1 MNQFKEY
8 ILEQVSKNAL
18 SPDRAMQLLQEL
30 GEMEK
35 SAAPDGRIAVV
46 GMSCDLPEALN
57 YNEFWQNILN
67 ERDCLGYM
75 PREHDDYYKLVENP
89 QFAEVMEIKAFK
101 IEENRFNSRS
111 SYLKDADKFDAAF
124 FGISPREARYME
136 PSQRVFLETACG
148 AIEDAGYSLND
159 VYGSPIG
166 VFVGKDHNN
175 AEFYKKISKPDN
187 LSTTGS
193 WHGILA
199 SRISYIFNFSG
210 PALVIDTACS
220 SGLVA
225 VHEACRA
232 LQAGDCE
239 MAIAG
244 GISTGG
250 APADGTKD
258 PEEVTDALESVAS
271 PDSVVRPFDKKS
283 AGTVFGEGCA
293 VVLLKPLKKAIE
305 DGDHIHA
312 VILASAANNDGASNG
327 ITAPNPAAQTDV
339 IMKAWESA
347 KIDPRSVSYIETH
360 GTGTLLGDPIEF
372 KALNN
377 AFRKFTDD
385 RQFCGIGSAK
395 SNVGHLV
402 AASGC
407 VGMMKVILAM
417 KNHTMPAS
425 INFEEPN
432 PHINFLDSAM
442 YMVDQPLP
450 WGTDGEP
457 LRAGISAFGFS
468 GTNVHVILESA
479 DQYLPKTKNADRK
492 PRVLTMAAKTKWSLE
507 QVVARYAAFID
518 ANKDVDLDNLCY
530 TASVGRGHYN
540 FRVAFGFEG
549 YEDLKKKIDRLN
561 CFGLDHAEPGVYYG
575 SYKVVSDRRME
586 RSEGEYTESQ
596 VRITNQQAE
605 EIVSRIGTAP
615 SMADCAALCDHY
627 IHGATIRWDALYN
640 KAEVQK
646 ISLPTYPFERTVYWA
661 ENKELT
667 AGGANMGEP
676 NDHPLVERCLLK
688 SVNQDIYT
696 TKFSVKKHW
705 ILHDH
710 VIMGRNIIP
719 GTAYVELAREA
730 CSKYIDGEMELR
742 DLIFMTPLGVD
753 PDEEVEAQIVV
764 TKFRDHVEFV
774 VATAKRALDAEG
786 SEWVKHVEGKAYKL
800 DGATVPAAYDL
811 SVLETDTSLM
821 SREVQLAG
829 LETQDAIMCFGPRW
843 QNVKRVY
850 ISPKDLYVHGKI
862 ADEFTDDLKVF
873 QYHTSL
879 LDATVNAGIQATM
892 EGVYLPF
899 VFKSLKLYR
908 PLPQEVFSRAI
919 CKNPNAPSDET
930 YTYDIQLMDSEGNI
944 LVDITDYTVKKVHKF
959 NNYEDKTYYRL
970 DWIAKDAEPAYNESL
985 GKTLILGSKKLGDE
999 LMGKIKAAASGV
1011 ICADHANA
1019 FEKVSE
1025 ENYLLDCSEQGY
1037 RSLCAAI
1044 AGENIE
1050 TVIYANC
1057 YAPESDEADIDSFAD
1072 AMDDGVYGLFHLTK
1086 AMIKEKVRG
1095 KLDIVMLT
1103 DHAVK
1108 VTGSEKTVKP
1118 ENASLLGLGKCI
1130 IQEYQNLMTRSIDV
1144 DDKTSADVIMDELL
1158 ITNRTLRVALRE
1170 NKRYEEC
1177 LVKFERDAQL
1187 DEVEMNLS
1195 DGCVLI
1201 TGGTGGLGLEAAKYL
1216 AEKGAKHICLLS
1228 RKKLPDEAQW
1238 QKIIDENADKKMCS
1252 IVSVMKQL
1260 REKGIDIFA
1269 RSADVADYAA
1279 MKALTSEI
1287 TKEYGKIAGVIHCAG
1302 VAGDGFIVNKP
1313 FDVFRNVVS
1322 PKMLGT
1328 KVLESV
1334 VNWDQLEIFVVYSS
1348 MTTLLGGPGQ
1358 GDYTA
1363 ANSYLDALA
1372 QQAAIK
1378 ARPVVSLN
1386 WPAWSETGMAVDYDV
1401 SEAQVLFNS
1410 LDNVSAIAYLDD
1422 AISYRLANV
1431 VPGEINYPVL
1441 AMISDDLPLNM
1452 AANIRK
1458 AVELQKKRS
1467 LGGDGA
1473 RGRNLS
1479 AQDITI
1485 LGKAAEDFTHTEKKV
1500 AFIYASVLSIE
1511 EIDIYENFNSMG
1523 GNSMTSTEILK
1534 YLNEYFDNMLDVS
1547 DVFSYPTVFE
1557 MAEYIDS
1564 KIAAKNEP
1572 ALPEKTENVTDLL
1585 DQLESGEI
1593 NVDEMIEFFDE

>member
-1 MNQFKEY
+1 MNNFKEY
-8 ILEQVSKNAL
+8 ILQQVSKKEL
-18 SPDRAMQLLQEL
+18 SLDRAMEFLQEL

-35 SAAPDGRIAVV
+35 AAAPDGRIAVV
-46 GMSCDLPEALN
+46 GMACDLPEALN

-75 PREHDDYYKLVENP
+75 PREHDEYYKLVENP
-89 QFAEVMEIKAFK
+89 QFAEVMEIKAFR

-111 SYLKDADKFDAAF
+111 SYLKNSDKFDAAF

-232 LQAGDCE
+232 LQSGDCE

-258 PEEVTDALESVAS
+258 PEEVTDALESVAAG
-271 PDSVVRPFDKKS
+271 DSTVRPFDKKS

-339 IMKAWESA
+339 IMKAWQSA

-377 AFRKFTDD
+377 AFRKYTDD
-385 RQFCGIGSAK
+385 KQFCGIGSAK

-417 KNHTMPAS
+417 KNHTLPAS

-442 YMVDQPLP
+442 YMVDQALP
-450 WGTDGEP
+450 WEGEV
-457 LRAGISAFGFS
+457 LRAGVSAFGFS
-468 GTNVHVILESA
+468 GTNVHVVLESA
-479 DQYLPKTKNADRK
+479 DAYLPEKKEMQKK
-492 PRVLTMAAKTKWSLE
+492 PGILTLSAKTKWSLE
-507 QVVARYAAFID
+507 QLVARYAAFID
-518 ANKDVDLDNLCY
+518 KSTDIDLESLCY
-530 TASVGRGHYN
+530 TASVGRGHYS
-540 FRVAFGFEG
+540 FRLAFAFED
-549 YEDLKKKIDRLN
+549 YADLKQKIDSLN
-561 CFGLDHAEPGVYYG
+561 CFGLDNEQEGVYYG

-586 RSEGEYTESQ
+586 RSAGEYTESQ
-596 VRITNQQAE
+596 VRRTNHEAE
-605 EIVSRIGTAP
+605 DILDRIRDGVL
-615 SMADCAALCDHY
+615 SVDDCSALCDCY
-627 IHGATIRWDALYN
+627 IRGASINW
-640 KAEVQK
+640 QK
-646 ISLPTYPFERTVYWA
+646 LFEGAQPQKLSLPTYPFERTVYWA

-667 AGGANMGEP
+667 AGGEMGEK

-719 GTAYVELAREA
+719 GTAYVELAREV

-742 DLIFMTPLGVD
+742 ELIFMTPLGVD
-753 PDEEVEAQIVV
+753 PDEEIEAQIVV
-764 TKFRDHVEFV
+764 TKYTDHVEFV

-786 SEWVKHVEGKAYKL
+786 SKWVKHVEGKAYKL
-800 DGATVPAAYDL
+800 DGATVPERYDL

-821 SREVQLAG
+821 SRPVQLAG
-829 LETQDAIMCFGPRW
+829 LDTPDAVMCFGPRW
-843 QNVKRVY
+843 QNVERVY
-850 ISPKDLYVHGKI
+850 ISPKDLYVHGKL
-862 ADEFTDDLKVF
+862 ADEFTDDLEVF
-873 QYHTSL
+873 KYHTSL

-899 VFKSLKLYR
+899 LFKSLKLYR
-908 PLPQEVFSRAI
+908 PLVQEVFSRAV

-930 YTYDIQLMDSEGNI
+930 YTYDIQLMDKDGNI

-959 NNYEDKTYYRL
+959 NNYEDKTYYRVN
-970 DWIAKDAEPAYNESL
+970 WVSKDRQGEYNSSL
-985 GKTLILGSKKLGDE
+985 GNVLVIGRDRLNEALLS
-999 LMGKIKAAASGV
+999 KIKSASTSVIYANRGAAFAKCGEDSFDV
-1011 ICADHANA
+1011 
-1019 FEKVSE
+1019 
-1025 ENYLLDCSEQGY
+1025 DCSEQGY
-1037 RSLCAAI
+1037 RALCAAI
-1044 AGENIE
+1044 AGSNIE
-1050 TVIYANC
+1050 TIVYANC
-1057 YAPESDEADIDSFAD
+1057 FAPNAPEASLETFDESLN
-1072 AMDDGVYGLFHLTK
+1072 DGVYGLFHLTK

-1095 KLDIVMLT
+1095 RIDIVLLT
-1103 DHAVK
+1103 DHAAK
-1108 VTGSEKTVKP
+1108 VSGDETTVKP

-1130 IQEYQNLMTRSIDV
+1130 IQEYSNLMTRSIDV
-1144 DDKTSADVIMDELL
+1144 DEATDAEEIIAELL
-1158 ITNRTLRVALRE
+1158 SAKRTQRVALRAGA
-1170 NKRYEEC
+1170 RYEET

-1187 DEVEMNLS
+1187 DEEPLDIA

-1216 AEKGAKHICLLS
+1216 AERGAKHICLLS
-1228 RKKLPDEAQW
+1228 RKVLPEEAKWQQILEEHSDRKLCAILE
-1238 QKIIDENADKKMCS
+1238 
-1252 IVSVMKQL
+1252 VMQSL
-1260 REKGIDIFA
+1260 REKGVDVFA
-1269 RSADVADYAA
+1269 CSADVSNADA
-1279 MKALTSEI
+1279 MKTLAAKLE
-1287 TKEYGKIAGVIHCAG
+1287 KDYGAVVGVFHCAG

-1313 FDVFRNVVS
+1313 FEVFQNVVS

-1334 VNWDQLEIFVVYSS
+1334 LDWQKLKLFVAYSS

-1363 ANSYLDALA
+1363 ANAYLDVFA
-1372 QQAAIK
+1372 QQGSVK
-1378 ARPVVSLN
+1378 ARPIVSLN
-1386 WPAWSETGMAVDYDV
+1386 WPAWSQTGMAVDYDV
-1401 SEAQVLFNS
+1401 SEAQVLFSS
-1410 LDNVSAIAYLDD
+1410 LDNASAIAYLND
-1422 AISYRLANV
+1422 AVSYRLANV
-1431 VPGEINYPVL
+1431 VPGEINYAVL
-1441 AMISDDLPLNM
+1441 AEIADEIPMSM
-1452 AANIRK
+1452 APNIRR
-1458 AVELQKKRS
+1458 AVELQKKRNQS
-1467 LGGDGA
+1467 GGGA
-1473 RGRNLS
+1473 RGRNFS
-1479 AQDITI
+1479 AQDIVI

-1500 AFIYASVLSIE
+1500 AYIYASVLNIE
-1511 EIDIYENFNSMG
+1511 EIDIYENFNAMG

-1534 YLNEYFDNMLDVS
+1534 FLNQYFDNMLDVS

-1564 KIAAKNEP
+1564 KLAAKNE
-1572 ALPEKTENVTDLL
+1572 AVNAEKMENVSDLL

-1593 NVDEMIEFFDE
+1593 EVDKMIEFFDE